1 MSRHGSWRTRNHSGP
16 QLSVNNDRCKR
27 YGTCQ
32 AEAPELF
39 QLMITGELRYRRSV
53 PPDQL
58 EQAKTATRHC
68 PMLAIVLKGVVD
80 ER

>member
-1 MSRHGSWRTRNHSGP
+1 MNMDRTRRLRHAGP
-16 QLSVNNDRCKR
+16 QLSVNNDRCRR

-39 QLMITGELRYRRSV
+39 QLMITGELRYRRAV

-58 EQAKTATRHC
+58 EVAKTAVRHC
-68 PMLAIVLKGVVD
+68 PMLAIVLKGAIDV
-80 ER
+80 R

>member
-1 MSRHGSWRTRNHSGP
+1 MIGRRSPSGP
-16 QLSVNNDRCKR
+16 QLSVNRERCRK

-58 EQAKTATRHC
+58 ERAKTAVRHC
-68 PMLAIVLKGVVD
+68 PMLAIILKGATDV
-80 ER
+80 R